1 MDDAQH
7 QTPATGPEPG
17 FWRTFADAF
26 RGTGED
32 LATVSVNRAVILLV
46 VPMVMEMVLQSL
58 FAIINLF
65 WVSRLGGEAIAAVG
79 LTEAVMSLVFA
90 VGMGCSLAA
99 TAMVARRAG
108 ERDLDGAAVVAVQ
121 ALLLGLLLSLLLA
134 AAGYAVAPH
143 LLGWMGATPAVQ
155 SAGYGYL
162 LVSLVGSGSMLILA
176 IATAVLRGIGDAV
189 LSMRLLWA
197 CNLLNMALDPLLIYG
212 LGPIPALG
220 VTGAAVATLIARSVG
235 IAVVLYMLW
244 RGVGRIRIAGRHL
257 VPHIG
262 AFLRLSRMAATG
274 FFQFSVPVVAWLGTI
289 RIVSLFGPEAVAA
302 STIALRV
309 LMFFVFPAWG
319 LNRAAATLVG
329 QSLGARRPDRAEAAV
344 WITARYSTIFL
355 VATGLLLIVFAEPL
369 VRCFTDDP
377 RLVPPAVACL
387 RILCCGNL
395 AYGYGM
401 VVLQGF
407 NGAGDAWTPT
417 WLVLICSWVLGIP
430 LSYALAVPMGIGFEG
445 VFIAHVVVNLIVAVA
460 AIQLFR
466 RGRWKQSRI

>member
-1 MDDAQH
+1 MQDAKH
-7 QTPATGPEPG
+7 QTAAVGPEPG
-17 FWRTFADAF
+17 FWRTFMDAF
-26 RGTGED
+26 RRSGQD
-32 LATVSVNRAVILLV
+32 LATVSVKRAVILLV

-58 FAIINLF
+58 FAITNLF
-65 WVSRLGGEAIAAVG
+65 WIARLGGEAIAAVG

-90 VGMGCSLAA
+90 VGMGCSIAA

-108 ERDLDGAAVVAVQ
+108 ERDTDGAAVAAVL
-121 ALLLGLLLSLLLA
+121 ALLLGVMLSLLLA
-134 AAGYAVAPH
+134 AAGYAAAPH

-155 SAGYGYL
+155 AAGHGYL

-176 IATAVLRGIGDAV
+176 IVTAVL
-189 LSMRLLWA
+189 
-197 CNLLNMALDPLLIYG
+197 
-212 LGPIPALG
+212 
-220 VTGAAVATLIARSVG
+220 
-235 IAVVLYMLW
+235 
-244 RGVGRIRIAGRHL
+244 RGVGRIRIAASHL
-257 VPHIG
+257 APDLG
-262 AFLRLSRMAATG
+262 AFLRLSRVTATG
-274 FFQFSVPVVAWLGTI
+274 IFQFSVPVVTWLGTI

-344 WITARYSTIFL
+344 WITAQYSTIFL

-377 RLVPPAVACL
+377 HLVPPAVACL

-417 WLVLICSWVLGIP
+417 WLVLICTWGLGIP
-430 LSYALAVPMGIGFEG
+430 LSYALAVPLGIGFKG
-445 VFIAHVVVNLIVAVA
+445 VFIAHVVVNLIVAAA
-460 AIQLFR
+460 AILLFR
-466 RGRWKQSRI
+466 RGRWKQVRI